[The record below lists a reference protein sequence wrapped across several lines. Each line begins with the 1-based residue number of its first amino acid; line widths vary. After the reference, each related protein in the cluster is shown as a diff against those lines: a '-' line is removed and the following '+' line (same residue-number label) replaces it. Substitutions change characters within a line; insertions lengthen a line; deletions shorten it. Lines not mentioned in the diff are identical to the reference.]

1 MQLLMHIY
9 AVKNLMNKGV
19 ASDDSRY
26 SNALIAHILKIIR
39 ATLIERKADKYYY
52 ISEQSFQSL
61 CMPLELGKFDNC
73 CIDFEDEDCF
83 ILKSVYKIPKTLN
96 TRWGDFIKIT
106 DLVGNVVSKTSVTA
120 NKFAKYS
127 LTNSPQK
134 IGWFIHDQHLYI
146 INNKKLELILINA
159 LFSDPTEIENLNCKA
174 NDLDCPSIYEEEFPI
189 DSDLIDPLYK
199 MTIEYLQN
207 AIRIPEDNENN
218 SRSNEMTNDKE

>member
-1 MQLLMHIY
+1 MQLITHIY
-9 AVKNLMNKGV
+9 AVKNLINKGV

-73 CIDFEDEDCF
+73 CIDFEDEECF
-83 ILKSVYKIPKTLN
+83 ILKSTIKIPKTLN

-106 DLVGNVVSKTSVTA
+106 DLIGNVISKTSVTA
-120 NKFAKYS
+120 NRFAKYS
-127 LTNSPQK
+127 ITNKTPK
-134 IGWFIHDQHLYI
+134 TGWFIHDQHLYI

-159 LFSDPTEIENLNCKA
+159 LFSDPTEIENLNC
-174 NDLDCPSIYEEEFPI
+174 NNTNSDCPSIYEEEFPI
-189 DSDLIDPLYK
+189 DSDLIDSLYK
-199 MTIEYLQN
+199 LTIQYLEN
-207 AIRIPEDNENN
+207 GMRLPEDNENN
-218 SRSNEMTNDKE
+218 ARSNEVVNDKE